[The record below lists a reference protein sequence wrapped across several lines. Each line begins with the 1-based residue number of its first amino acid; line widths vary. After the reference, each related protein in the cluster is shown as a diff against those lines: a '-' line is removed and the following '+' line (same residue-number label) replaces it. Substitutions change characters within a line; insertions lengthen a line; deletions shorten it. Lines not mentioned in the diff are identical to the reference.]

1 MQARYSPGHTF
12 PDYVLPDHTRTPRR
26 LSELQGDDP
35 MLLVLIR
42 GFRCP
47 QDRAQLKELTR
58 FQAQWRAGSLRLVVI
73 SAADD
78 WESTCALRQQLGAHY
93 PFLYDPEHRVRDELA
108 IAECGDSAHQ
118 PMIPHTVLL
127 APRLQIHRVWN
138 GHYHWGRPSTC
149 ELHDALCE
157 VLPERRQDWGCDAG
171 SVHRYGAHAIDPL
184 LHERADAYGRGAR
197 SQRP

>member
-12 PDYVLPDHTRTPRR
+12 PDYLLPDHTQTPRR
-26 LSELQGDDP
+26 LSELQGEDP

-58 FQAQWRAGSLRLVVI
+58 FHAQWLAGSLRLVVI
-73 SAADD
+73 SADD
-78 WESTCALRQQLGAHY
+78 WENTCALRQQLGADY

-108 IAECGDSAHQ
+108 IVECADSAHQ

-157 VLPERRQDWGCDAG
+157 VMPGRRYEDR
-171 SVHRYGAHAIDPL
+171 VPMIDPAL
-184 LHERADAYGRGAR
+184 RERSANPHGH
-197 SQRP
+197 SLWQ

>member
-1 MQARYSPGHTF
+1 MQARYSPGQTF
-12 PDYVLPDHTRTPRR
+12 PDYVLPDHTQTARR
-26 LSELQGDDP
+26 LSELQGDVP

-58 FQAQWRAGSLRLVVI
+58 FHAQRPAGTLRVVVI
-73 SAADD
+73 TADD
-78 WESTCALRQQLGAHY
+78 WQDTRALRQQLGARY
-93 PFLYDPEHRVRDELA
+93 PFLYDPEHRVRDDLA
-108 IAECGDSAHQ
+108 IVECGDGTHQ

-157 VLPERRQDWGCDAG
+157 VVPDRRRDGVWASGDETAAL
-171 SVHRYGAHAIDPL
+171 RRFGAADP
-184 LHERADAYGRGAR
+184 YRGDAR
-197 SQRP
+197 SQRT